1 LIVLDTHALI
11 WWVNGGQELSP
22 AAANAIEAETKHDG
36 RILVSTISIW
46 EIAMLVQRER
56 LVLSLDLDVWLVTLE
71 SIEPLEFVPLSPR
84 VAVQAATLPGE
95 FHKDPADR
103 FIVSLARERGVS
115 LVTADQKIQ
124 RYPHVKWL
132 W

>member
-1 LIVLDTHALI
+1 VIVLDTHVLI
-11 WWVNGGQELSP
+11 WWVSGAQELSP
-22 AAANAIEAETKHDG
+22 AAARAIEDEQKHDG
-36 RILVSTISIW
+36 RILISTISIW

-56 LVLSLDLDVWLVTLE
+56 LVLAFDLDAWLLALKSIDTLE
-71 SIEPLEFVPLSPR
+71 FAPLSPR

-103 FIVSLARERGVS
+103 FIVALAREQGVS

-124 RYPHVKWL
+124 RYPHVRWV